1 MQYLTIFL
9 KTLLSDGI
17 FGFLSMILKVVAC
30 VNIKHRER
38 FLVREN
44 KFRENRINV

>member
-17 FGFLSMILKVVAC
+17 FGFLSMILKVVAYK
-30 VNIKHRER
+30 NNKYRER
-38 FLVREN
+38 FLW
-44 KFRENRINV
+44 